1 MRIPKIAH
9 EEIINISTADKF
21 AEMEAKFIFYDNAL
35 SEIRRENATIENIIN
50 GIEKSIAPDK
60 TAYTSKTPTSSANSV
75 SALLRVHLLR
85 VHLLRVHLLRVHLL
99 RVHLL
104 RVHLLRVH
112 LLRVHLLRV
121 LTYLLILF
129 IPMWDIRPQ
138 YLFSTDDGLKQ
149 SPELHP

>member
-85 VHLLRVHLLRVHLL
+85 VHLLRVHLLRV
-99 RVHLL
+99 
-104 RVHLLRVH
+104 
-112 LLRVHLLRV
+112 